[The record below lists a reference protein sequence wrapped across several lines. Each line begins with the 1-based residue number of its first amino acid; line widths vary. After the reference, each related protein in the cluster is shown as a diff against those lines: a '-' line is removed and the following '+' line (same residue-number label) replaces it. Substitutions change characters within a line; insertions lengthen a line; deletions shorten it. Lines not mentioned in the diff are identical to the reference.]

1 MTEYYKFISNIIS
14 ENRIS
19 EPGKLYYKHHI
30 LPRNIYPI
38 LKTKKWNLILLTYS
52 EHKKHMN
59 YWLKKLLVYVSKKW
73 KDRTTNILG
82 NL

>member
-52 EHKKHMN
+52 EHKKAHE
-59 YWLKKLLVYVSKKW
+59 LLAKETVDICKQKMERSYNQYF
-73 KDRTTNILG
+73 R
-82 NL
+82 

>member
-1 MTEYYKFISNIIS
+1 MTEYYKFISDIIS

-30 LPRNIYPI
+30 LPRNIYSI

-52 EHKKHMN
+52 EHKKAHE
-59 YWLKKLLVYVSKKW
+59 LLAKETVGICKQKMERSYNQYF
-73 KDRTTNILG
+73 R
-82 NL
+82 

>member
-52 EHKKHMN
+52 EHKKAHE
-59 YWLKKLLVYVSKKW
+59 LLAKETVSICKQKME
-73 KDRTTNILG
+73 RSYNQYFR
-82 NL
+82 